1 MCPWHRGALYK
12 QEVEACPGKVGKD
25 RCAGRVGLDAG
36 LLNGPGLQRAGE
48 GYLVTV
54 VFHELVEAVPAV
66 RRFKGDP
73 GVLRRRCRKGG
84 QRGGIVFLSSAGQ

>member
-1 MCPWHRGALYK
+1 M
-12 QEVEACPGKVGKD
+12 GKD

-36 LLNGPGLQRAGE
+36 FLNGPGLQRAGE

-84 QRGGIVFLSSAGQ
+84 QRGGIVFFIFCRSMILPVPSIMVVTEKRS